1 MKQNMLAGKP
11 KIPGQVAIKAGE
23 GVIWADDD

>member
-11 KIPGQVAIKAGE
+11 KIPGQVAIKVGE
-23 GVIWADDD
+23 GVIWADDG